1 MSKAIIAGKEYEIPE
16 ITFEEICRLE
26 ENGIY
31 LLNMDPKQRNVA
43 TILRGLVAWIMDVEP
58 EQASEVIQEHI
69 QNGGNIIDIL
79 DKVYEAIADAGFFG
93 QNAGQEQSGQVTQI
107 PNREQRRRNKRNRRR
122 NTDPSQRS

>member
-58 EQASEVIQEHI
+58 AAASMAIQKHI
-69 QNGGNIIDIL
+69 EDGGNIL
-79 DKVYEAIADAGFFG
+79 DVFEPVQEAIRESGFFG
-93 QNAGQEQSGQVTQI
+93 EKKPKVQKMPQDHQSRQN
-107 PNREQRRRNKRNRRR
+107 RKRNTNRSR
-122 NTDPSQRS
+122 N